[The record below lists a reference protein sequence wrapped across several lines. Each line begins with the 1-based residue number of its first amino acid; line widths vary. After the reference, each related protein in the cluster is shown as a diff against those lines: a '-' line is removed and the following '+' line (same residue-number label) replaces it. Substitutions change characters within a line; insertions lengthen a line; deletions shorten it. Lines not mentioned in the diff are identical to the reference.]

1 MKYYNMYPRGVSL
14 IMMLLCCLGLNA
26 QTYLQYWFDTDTKL
40 KKADL
45 SAGVAKEAVDVQH
58 LSQGLHTLYM
68 RARTPGA
75 EFEYSPIT
83 TSTFIKFTTG
93 DGSVLEY
100 WFDEDVDNRSTIDVN
115 AESGKEQVLN
125 LDLSNLDRFP
135 TGVHQ
140 LNMRV
145 AHNGGHYSPVYSAYV
160 LRLLGGS
167 DGTRL
172 EYWFDED
179 YDNPSS
185 IDVNAESGEEQM
197 LMLDLSNIERFPF
210 GVHQLNMRVAHVG
223 GHYSPVYSAYVLRL
237 PGGTGDSVMEY
248 WFDDD
253 FENHASIPVSTD
265 KDGVQAL
272 NLDLS
277 DMSKFPY
284 GFHRLNMRVA
294 SLGSQYSPVYS
305 ANVMRLR
312 AGANNYL
319 SYWLDDDYANRHHVM
334 ATAGHG
340 KEPSFKTKLDFSQVS
355 AGMHRL
361 HYRIAS
367 QNIDDGP
374 VYEVPV
380 LVTRWYNDQT
390 DVKVT
395 SQSWWM
401 DDNDANTSVFAN
413 PKNIVTQK
421 YTLDPTKF
429 DPGQYAFH
437 VQYQNSAMV
446 WSAENVTYFYKEAA
460 SGRLRAGIMP
470 EDPTGIEDT
479 SQAENVSCTYYNGTI
494 YIDCESPQLG
504 KTGVVIVCDMMG
516 RIVAQ
521 QSVTNSDGIHAA
533 ISVENL
539 ANQLLIVRLNSGNV
553 RYSQKIFKR

>member
-1 MKYYNMYPRGVSL
+1 MKYFMYPRGVSL
-14 IMMLLCCLGLNA
+14 FIMMLCVLGMNA
-26 QTYLQYWFDTDTKL
+26 QTYLQYWFDTDTKPQ
-40 KKADL
+40 KADL
-45 SAGVAKEAVDVQH
+45 SAGVAKEIIDVQH

-68 RARTPGA
+68 RAHTPGA
-75 EFEYSPIT
+75 EYEYSPIT
-83 TSTFIKFTTG
+83 TSTFIKYATCE
-93 DGSVLEY
+93 GSVLEY
-100 WFDEDVDNRSTIDVN
+100 WFDEDYDNPSSIDVD
-115 AESGKEQVLN
+115 AESGEEQVLM
-125 LDLSNLDRFP
+125 LDLSNIERFP
-135 TGVHQ
+135 LGVHQ

-145 AHNGGHYSPVYSAYV
+145 AHNGGHYSP
-160 LRLLGGS
+160 
-167 DGTRL
+167 
-172 EYWFDED
+172 
-179 YDNPSS
+179 
-185 IDVNAESGEEQM
+185 I
-197 LMLDLSNIERFPF
+197 
-210 GVHQLNMRVAHVG
+210 
-223 GHYSPVYSAYVLRL
+223 YSAYVLRL
-237 PGGTGDSVMEY
+237 PGGTGDSVLEY

-253 FENHASIPVSTD
+253 FENHASMPVSTD

-319 SYWLDDDYANRHHVM
+319 SYWLDDDYANRRHVM
-334 ATAGHG
+334 ATKGNG
-340 KEPSFKTKLDFSQVS
+340 KEPLFKTRLDFSKVP

-367 QNIDDGP
+367 QDMDDGP

-380 LVTRWYNDQT
+380 LITQWYNDHT
-390 DVKVT
+390 YITVT
-395 SQSWWM
+395 NESQWLN
-401 DDNDANTSVFAN
+401 DDDAVISALVN
-413 PKNIVTQK
+413 PKTIVTQE
-421 YTLDPTKF
+421 YTLDPANYDT
-429 DPGQYAFH
+429 GQHAFH
-437 VQYQNSAMV
+437 IQYQNSAMV

-460 SGRLRAGIMP
+460 TGRLRAGLMP
-470 EDPTGIEDT
+470 EDPSGIEDT

-516 RIVAQ
+516 RVVAQ
-521 QSVTNSDGIHAA
+521 QNVTNSDGIHAA

-539 ANQLLIVRLNSGNV
+539 ASQLLIVRLNSGNV
-553 RYSQKIFKR
+553 RYSQKIIKR